1 MPNPTTSYSFQ
12 KPIVGSELD
21 SWGDTLNAN
30 WDKCDDLFDGT
41 ITVNGIDIDGGAI
54 DGTPIGANSAST
66 GAFTTLSASGD
77 ITGNLKGDILSPD
90 GTVILDSGTTDG
102 ADATFT
108 GTASS
113 LLNCTATGAEL
124 STLASSGMT
133 AEKMANLADL
143 SVAEVDILDDATIT
157 TTELNY
163 LANATSEIQ
172 TQLDG
177 KQATLTAGDN
187 VSITSNTIA
196 ASGVPFVVIEG
207 LDNITDTTGNYL
219 LDNRIPQNTQYK
231 VKLTDILYPNA
242 AVTGSPSL
250 PTGVSINTSD
260 DTLNLP
266 EGAYYVRTEI
276 AVNNHFGNAHNDG
289 VNQTDFNSTFSLR
302 TSSGTLLSRAVSPLF
317 YVSQQQVVAFESFF
331 SIGSGGDSIGPRV
344 FTDTGHLLR
353 LGEHLNPLTSEVFC
367 ARLTVY
373 KIA

>member
-1 MPNPTTSYSFQ
+1 MPTPTTTYSFQ

-41 ITVNGIDIDGGAI
+41 TPVDGIDIDGGAI

-133 AEKMANLADL
+133 AAKMANLADL

-157 TTELNY
+157 TAELNH
-163 LANATSEIQ
+163 LANSTSEIQ

-177 KQATLTAGDN
+177 KQATLTAGDG
-187 VSITSNTIA
+187 VTLSGSTIS
-196 ASGVPFVVIEG
+196 ASGAPFLVVEG
-207 LDNITDTTGNYL
+207 LDNNIQSTGNYL
-219 LDNRIPQNTQYK
+219 VDNIVPSGDNII
-231 VKLTDILYPNA
+231 KLTDIILPDA
-242 AVTGSPSL
+242 GVTGSPSM
-250 PTGVSINTSD
+250 PSGVSINANGTIQ
-260 DTLNLP
+260 LP
-266 EGAYYVRTEI
+266 EGTYYVHTEI
-276 AVNNHFGNAHNDG
+276 TVNNHYNNTINNNAPNIAKDTKFTLKT
-289 VNQTDFNSTFSLR
+289 NA
-302 TSSGTLLSRAVSPLF
+302 GTLVSKEVAPLF
-317 YVSQQQVVAFESFF
+317 YAYQQKTVHLSAHF
-331 SIGSGGDSIGPRV
+331 SIASGGAGIGPRIE
-344 FTDTGHLLR
+344 TDAAHPIKI
-353 LGEHLNPLTSEVFC
+353 GENLYAETADVLC
-367 ARLTVY
+367 ARLTIY
-373 KIA
+373 KL